1 MQKNIKKEN
10 GITLIALGVTI
21 IVLLIIASIGVY
33 GGKETIKKAQLEE
46 MRTNMLLI
54 QAKSKEYYAF
64 LVPVNAELDLKKAA
78 ALVGEKNLEMIPQK
92 DLLKVTGYV
101 HGGCSPIGLKKD
113 YQVSIDENCLNFDYI
128 IFSGGHLGTQVKL
141 KTNDFI
147 DFVKPK
153 IGNIKK

>member
-1 MQKNIKKEN
+1 MKTNVMRILDSKNIKYEFFEYEQNPKLSGNDIVKMLNEN
-10 GITLIALGVTI
+10 PEATFKTLIT
-21 IVLLIIASIGVY
+21 
-33 GGKETIKKAQLEE
+33 
-46 MRTNMLLI
+46 

-78 ALVGEKNLEMIPQK
+78 SLVGEKNLEMIPQK

-141 KTNDFI
+141 KTDDFI

>member
-1 MQKNIKKEN
+1 MKTNVMRILDSKNIKYDFFEYEQNPKLSGNDIAKMLNEN
-10 GITLIALGVTI
+10 PEATFKTLIT
-21 IVLLIIASIGVY
+21 
-33 GGKETIKKAQLEE
+33 
-46 MRTNMLLI
+46 

-141 KTNDFI
+141 KTNNFI

>member
-1 MQKNIKKEN
+1 MKTNVMRILDSKNIKYEFFEYEQNPKLSGNDIAKMLNEN
-10 GITLIALGVTI
+10 PEATFKTLIT
-21 IVLLIIASIGVY
+21 
-33 GGKETIKKAQLEE
+33 
-46 MRTNMLLI
+46 

-78 ALVGEKNLEMIPQK
+78 SLVGEKNLEMIPQK

-113 YQVSIDENCLNFDYI
+113 YQVSVDENCLNFDYI

-141 KTNDFI
+141 KIDDFI

>member
-1 MQKNIKKEN
+1 MKTNVMRILDSKNIKYEFFEYEQNPKLSGNDIAKMLNEN
-10 GITLIALGVTI
+10 PEATFKTLIT
-21 IVLLIIASIGVY
+21 
-33 GGKETIKKAQLEE
+33 
-46 MRTNMLLI
+46 

-78 ALVGEKNLEMIPQK
+78 ALVMEKNLEMIPQK

-101 HGGCSPIGLKKD
+101 HGGCSPIGLKRD

-141 KTNDFI
+141 KTDDFI

>member
-1 MQKNIKKEN
+1 MKTNVMRILDSKNIKYEFFEYEQNPKLSGNDIAKMLNEN
-10 GITLIALGVTI
+10 PEATFKTLIT
-21 IVLLIIASIGVY
+21 
-33 GGKETIKKAQLEE
+33 
-46 MRTNMLLI
+46 

-128 IFSGGHLGTQVKL
+128 IFSDGHLGTQVIL

>member
-1 MQKNIKKEN
+1 MKTNVMRILDSKNIKYEFFEYEQNPKLSGNDIAKMLNEN
-10 GITLIALGVTI
+10 PEATFKTLIT
-21 IVLLIIASIGVY
+21 
-33 GGKETIKKAQLEE
+33 
-46 MRTNMLLI
+46 

-78 ALVGEKNLEMIPQK
+78 ALVGKKNLEMIPQK

>member
-1 MQKNIKKEN
+1 MKTNVMRILDSKNIKYEFFEYEQNPKLSGNDIAKMLNEN
-10 GITLIALGVTI
+10 PEATFKTLIT
-21 IVLLIIASIGVY
+21 
-33 GGKETIKKAQLEE
+33 
-46 MRTNMLLI
+46 
-54 QAKSKEYYAF
+54 QAKSKKYYAF

-78 ALVGEKNLEMIPQK
+78 ALVWEKNLEMIPQK

>member
-1 MQKNIKKEN
+1 MKTNVMRILDSKNIKYEFFEYEQNPKLSGNDIAKMLNEN
-10 GITLIALGVTI
+10 PEATFKTLIT
-21 IVLLIIASIGVY
+21 
-33 GGKETIKKAQLEE
+33 
-46 MRTNMLLI
+46 

-78 ALVGEKNLEMIPQK
+78 SLVGEKNLEMIPQK

-128 IFSGGHLGTQVKL
+128 IFSGGRLGTQVKL
-141 KTNDFI
+141 KADDFI

>member
-1 MQKNIKKEN
+1 MKTNVMRILDSKNIKYEFFEYEQNPKLSGNDIAKMLNEN
-10 GITLIALGVTI
+10 PEATFKTLIT
-21 IVLLIIASIGVY
+21 
-33 GGKETIKKAQLEE
+33 
-46 MRTNMLLI
+46 

-78 ALVGEKNLEMIPQK
+78 SLVGEKNLEMIPQK

-141 KTNDFI
+141 KTDDFI

>member
-1 MQKNIKKEN
+1 MKTNVMRILDSKNIKYDFFEYEQNPKLSGNDIAKMLNEN
-10 GITLIALGVTI
+10 PEATFKTLIT
-21 IVLLIIASIGVY
+21 
-33 GGKETIKKAQLEE
+33 
-46 MRTNMLLI
+46 

>member
-1 MQKNIKKEN
+1 MYEFFEYEQNPKLSGNDIAKMLNEN
-10 GITLIALGVTI
+10 PEATFKTLIT
-21 IVLLIIASIGVY
+21 
-33 GGKETIKKAQLEE
+33 
-46 MRTNMLLI
+46 

>member
-1 MQKNIKKEN
+1 MKTNVMRILDSKNIKYEFFEYEQNPKLSGNDIAKMLNEN
-10 GITLIALGVTI
+10 PEATFKTLIT
-21 IVLLIIASIGVY
+21 
-33 GGKETIKKAQLEE
+33 
-46 MRTNMLLI
+46 

-78 ALVGEKNLEMIPQK
+78 ALVREKNLEMIPQK

-101 HGGCSPIGLKKD
+101 HGGCSPIGLKRD
-113 YQVSIDENCLNFDYI
+113 YQVSIDENCLNFGYI

-141 KTNDFI
+141 KTDDFI

>member
-1 MQKNIKKEN
+1 MKTNVMRILDSKNIKYEFFEYEQNPKLSGNDIVKMLNEN
-10 GITLIALGVTI
+10 PEATFKTLIT
-21 IVLLIIASIGVY
+21 
-33 GGKETIKKAQLEE
+33 
-46 MRTNMLLI
+46 

-78 ALVGEKNLEMIPQK
+78 SLVGEKNLEMIPQK

-113 YQVSIDENCLNFDYI
+113 YQVSIDENCLNFNYI

-141 KTNDFI
+141 KTDDFI
-147 DFVKPK
+147 DFAKPK

>member
-1 MQKNIKKEN
+1 MKTNVMRILDSKNIKYEFFEYEQNPKLSGNDIAKMLNEN
-10 GITLIALGVTI
+10 PEATFKTLIT
-21 IVLLIIASIGVY
+21 
-33 GGKETIKKAQLEE
+33 
-46 MRTNMLLI
+46 
-54 QAKSKEYYAF
+54 QAKSTEYYAF

-78 ALVGEKNLEMIPQK
+78 ALVREKNLEMIPQK

-101 HGGCSPIGLKKD
+101 HGGCSPIGLKRD
-113 YQVSIDENCLNFDYI
+113 YQVSIDENCLNFDCI

-141 KTNDFI
+141 KIDDFI

>member
-1 MQKNIKKEN
+1 MKTNVMRILDSKNIKYEFFEYEQNPKLSGNDIAKMLNEN
-10 GITLIALGVTI
+10 PEATFKTLIT
-21 IVLLIIASIGVY
+21 
-33 GGKETIKKAQLEE
+33 
-46 MRTNMLLI
+46 

-92 DLLKVTGYV
+92 DLLKLTGYV

>member
-1 MQKNIKKEN
+1 MKTNVMRILDSKNIKYEFFEYEQNPKLSGNDIAKMLNEN
-10 GITLIALGVTI
+10 PEATFKTLLT
-21 IVLLIIASIGVY
+21 
-33 GGKETIKKAQLEE
+33 
-46 MRTNMLLI
+46 

>member
-1 MQKNIKKEN
+1 MKTNVMRILDSKNIKYEFFEYEQNPKLSGNDIVKMLNEN
-10 GITLIALGVTI
+10 PEATFNTLIT
-21 IVLLIIASIGVY
+21 
-33 GGKETIKKAQLEE
+33 
-46 MRTNMLLI
+46 

-78 ALVGEKNLEMIPQK
+78 SLVGEKNLEMIPQK

-141 KTNDFI
+141 KTDDFI

>member
-1 MQKNIKKEN
+1 MKTNVMRILDSKNIKYDFFEYEQNPKLSGNDIVKMLNEN
-10 GITLIALGVTI
+10 PEATFKTLIT
-21 IVLLIIASIGVY
+21 
-33 GGKETIKKAQLEE
+33 
-46 MRTNMLLI
+46 

>member
-1 MQKNIKKEN
+1 MKTNVMRILDSKNIKYEFFEYEQNPKFSGNDIAKMLNEN
-10 GITLIALGVTI
+10 PEATFKTLIT
-21 IVLLIIASIGVY
+21 
-33 GGKETIKKAQLEE
+33 
-46 MRTNMLLI
+46 
-54 QAKSKEYYAF
+54 QAKSREYYAF

-78 ALVGEKNLEMIPQK
+78 SLVGEKNLEMIPQK

-113 YQVSIDENCLNFDYI
+113 YQVSVDENCLNFDYI

-141 KTNDFI
+141 KTDDFI

-153 IGNIKK
+153 IGSIKK

>member
-1 MQKNIKKEN
+1 MKTNVMRILDSKNIKYEFFEYEQNPKLSGNDIAKMLNEN
-10 GITLIALGVTI
+10 PEATFKTLIT
-21 IVLLIIASIGVY
+21 
-33 GGKETIKKAQLEE
+33 
-46 MRTNMLLI
+46 

-113 YQVSIDENCLNFDYI
+113 YQVSIDEKCLNFDYI
-128 IFSGGHLGTQVKL
+128 IFSGGHLGTQVRL
-141 KTNDFI
+141 KTSDFI

>member
-1 MQKNIKKEN
+1 MKTNVMRILDSKNIKYDFFEYEQNPKLSGNDIAKMLNEN
-10 GITLIALGVTI
+10 PEATFKTLIT
-21 IVLLIIASIGVY
+21 
-33 GGKETIKKAQLEE
+33 
-46 MRTNMLLI
+46 

-78 ALVGEKNLEMIPQK
+78 SLVGEKNLEMIPQK

-141 KTNDFI
+141 KTDDFI

>member
-1 MQKNIKKEN
+1 MKTNVMRILDSKNIKYEFFEYEQNPKLSGNDIAKMLNEN
-10 GITLIALGVTI
+10 PEATFKTLIT
-21 IVLLIIASIGVY
+21 
-33 GGKETIKKAQLEE
+33 
-46 MRTNMLLI
+46 

-64 LVPVNAELDLKKAA
+64 LVPVNGELDLKKAA
-78 ALVGEKNLEMIPQK
+78 SLVGEKNLEMIPQK

-113 YQVSIDENCLNFDYI
+113 YQVSVDENCLNFDYI

-141 KTNDFI
+141 KIDDFI

>member
-1 MQKNIKKEN
+1 MKTNVMRILDSKNIKYEFFEYEQNPKLSGNDIAKMLNEN
-10 GITLIALGVTI
+10 PEVTFKTLIT
-21 IVLLIIASIGVY
+21 
-33 GGKETIKKAQLEE
+33 
-46 MRTNMLLI
+46 

>member
-1 MQKNIKKEN
+1 MKTNVMRILDSKNIKYEFFEYEQNPKLSGNDIAKMLDEN
-10 GITLIALGVTI
+10 PEATFKTLIT
-21 IVLLIIASIGVY
+21 
-33 GGKETIKKAQLEE
+33 
-46 MRTNMLLI
+46 

-147 DFVKPK
+147 DFVKLK

>member
-1 MQKNIKKEN
+1 MKTNVMRILDSKNIKYDFFQYEQNPKLSGNDIAKMLNEN
-10 GITLIALGVTI
+10 PEATFKTLIT
-21 IVLLIIASIGVY
+21 
-33 GGKETIKKAQLEE
+33 
-46 MRTNMLLI
+46 

>member
-1 MQKNIKKEN
+1 MKTNVMRILDSKNIKYEFFEYEQNPKLSGNDIAKMLNEN
-10 GITLIALGVTI
+10 PEATFKTLIT
-21 IVLLIIASIGVY
+21 
-33 GGKETIKKAQLEE
+33 
-46 MRTNMLLI
+46 

-64 LVPVNAELDLKKAA
+64 LLPVNAELDLKKAA
-78 ALVGEKNLEMIPQK
+78 SLVGEKNLEMIPQK

-141 KTNDFI
+141 KTDDFI

>member
-1 MQKNIKKEN
+1 MKTNVMRILDSKNIKYEFFEYEQNPKLSGNDIAKMLNEN
-10 GITLIALGVTI
+10 TEATFKTLIT
-21 IVLLIIASIGVY
+21 
-33 GGKETIKKAQLEE
+33 
-46 MRTNMLLI
+46 

-78 ALVGEKNLEMIPQK
+78 ALVREKNLEMIPQK

-101 HGGCSPIGLKKD
+101 HGGCSPIGLKRD

-141 KTNDFI
+141 KTDDFI

>member
-1 MQKNIKKEN
+1 MKTNVMRILDSKNIKYEFFEYEQNPKLSGNDIAKMLNEN
-10 GITLIALGVTI
+10 PEATFKTLIT
-21 IVLLIIASIGVY
+21 
-33 GGKETIKKAQLEE
+33 
-46 MRTNMLLI
+46 

-78 ALVGEKNLEMIPQK
+78 ALVREKNLEMIPQK

-101 HGGCSPIGLKKD
+101 HGGCSPIGLKRD

-141 KTNDFI
+141 KTDDFI

>member
-1 MQKNIKKEN
+1 MKTNVMRILDSKNIKYEFFEYEQNPKLSGNDIVKMLNEN
-10 GITLIALGVTI
+10 PEATFKTLIT
-21 IVLLIIASIGVY
+21 
-33 GGKETIKKAQLEE
+33 
-46 MRTNMLLI
+46 

-78 ALVGEKNLEMIPQK
+78 SLVGEKNLEMIPQK

-128 IFSGGHLGTQVKL
+128 IFSCGHLGTQAKL
-141 KTNDFI
+141 KTDDFI

>member
-1 MQKNIKKEN
+1 MKTNVMRILDSKNIKYEFFEYEQNPKLSGNDIAKMLNEN
-10 GITLIALGVTI
+10 PEATFKTLIT
-21 IVLLIIASIGVY
+21 
-33 GGKETIKKAQLEE
+33 
-46 MRTNMLLI
+46 

-101 HGGCSPIGLKKD
+101 HGGCSTIGLKKD

>member
-1 MQKNIKKEN
+1 MKTNVMRILDSKNIKYEFFEYEQNPKLSGNDIAKMLNEN
-10 GITLIALGVTI
+10 PEATFKTLIT
-21 IVLLIIASIGVY
+21 
-33 GGKETIKKAQLEE
+33 
-46 MRTNMLLI
+46 

-128 IFSGGHLGTQVKL
+128 IFSGGHLGTQVIL

>member
-1 MQKNIKKEN
+1 MKTNVMRILDSKNIKYEFFEYEQNPKLSGNDIAKMLNEN
-10 GITLIALGVTI
+10 PEATFKTLIT
-21 IVLLIIASIGVY
+21 
-33 GGKETIKKAQLEE
+33 
-46 MRTNMLLI
+46 

>member
-1 MQKNIKKEN
+1 MKTNVMRILDQKKIKYEFFEYEQNPKLSGNDIAKMLNEN
-10 GITLIALGVTI
+10 PEATFKTLIT
-21 IVLLIIASIGVY
+21 
-33 GGKETIKKAQLEE
+33 
-46 MRTNMLLI
+46 

>member
-1 MQKNIKKEN
+1 MKTNVMRILDSKNIKYEFFEYEQNPKLSGNDIAKMLNEN
-10 GITLIALGVTI
+10 PEATFKTLIT
-21 IVLLIIASIGVY
+21 
-33 GGKETIKKAQLEE
+33 
-46 MRTNMLLI
+46 

-128 IFSGGHLGTQVKL
+128 IFSGGHLGTQVRL

>member
-1 MQKNIKKEN
+1 MLNEN
-10 GITLIALGVTI
+10 PEATFKTLIT
-21 IVLLIIASIGVY
+21 
-33 GGKETIKKAQLEE
+33 
-46 MRTNMLLI
+46 

-78 ALVGEKNLEMIPQK
+78 ALVREKNLEMIPQK

-101 HGGCSPIGLKKD
+101 HGGCSPIGLKRD

-141 KTNDFI
+141 KTDDFI

>member
-1 MQKNIKKEN
+1 MKTNVMRILDSKNIKYDFFEYEQNPKLSGNDIAKMLNEN
-10 GITLIALGVTI
+10 PEATFKTLIT
-21 IVLLIIASIGVY
+21 
-33 GGKETIKKAQLEE
+33 
-46 MRTNMLLI
+46 

-113 YQVSIDENCLNFDYI
+113 SQVSIDENCLNFDYI